1 MGCVSVKAGGG
12 LVLDPQSHSA
22 LRVIHCLGPLFVQCL
37 QREKG
42 PAKGEGRSRAGVS
55 AGARGLHLPSTHS
68 HLQSF

>member
-1 MGCVSVKAGGG
+1 M
-12 LVLDPQSHSA
+12 LDQQSHSA

-42 PAKGEGRSRAGVS
+42 PAKGEEQSRAGVLL
-55 AGARGLHLPSTHS
+55 GARGLHLPSAHS